1 MPSLLDKTIAALL
14 PAVPKSLVRKFSSPY
29 IAGEKFEDA
38 ARVSAELRVDG
49 IHSTMDILGE
59 HVSAR
64 EQADAYTEA
73 YLELLQ
79 SQDRLGLDR
88 NVSIKLSMLGL
99 TLDKGFCLENMKRIM
114 DCASSQGTKIR
125 IDMEDS
131 SCTED
136 TLWIYRTLR
145 ADHQDIGVVLQAYLH
160 RSLDDVKA
168 LADLNPDYRLCKG
181 IYIESPKVAIQD
193 PAAINDNFLKIL
205 EAMWDSGSYVGIA
218 THDEKLIEKVKEL
231 IRSRGLGPE
240 RYEFQMLLGVQAR
253 LRDNLMAEGH
263 PLRIYIPFGRDWYAY
278 SLRRLKENP
287 AVAGHVLRSMFKG

>member
-14 PAVPKSLVRKFSSPY
+14 PAVPKPLVRKFSSPY
-29 IAGEKFEDA
+29 IAGEEFEDA

-49 IHSTMDILGE
+49 IRSTMDILGE
-59 HVSAR
+59 HVSAK
-64 EQADAYTEA
+64 EQALAYTEA

-99 TLDKGFCLENMKRIM
+99 TLDKDFCLENMKRIM
-114 DCASSQGTKIR
+114 ECASSQGTKIR

-131 SCTED
+131 SCTDD

-145 ADHQDIGVVLQAYLH
+145 ADNPDIGVVLQAYLH

-168 LADLNPDYRLCKG
+168 LADLTPDYRLCKG

-193 PAAINDNFLKIL
+193 PAEINANFLKVL
-205 EAMWDSGSYVGIA
+205 AAMWDSGSYVGVA
-218 THDEKLIEKVKEL
+218 THDEKLIEKVKDL
-231 IRSRGLGPE
+231 IRAQGLGPE
-240 RYEFQMLLGVQAR
+240 RYEFQMLLGVQSR
-253 LRDNLMAEGH
+253 LRDNLVASGH

-287 AVAGHVLRSMFKG
+287 AVAGHVLRSMFRG

>member
-14 PAVPKSLVRKFSSPY
+14 PAVPKPLVRKFSSPY
-29 IAGEKFEDA
+29 IAGEEFEDA
-38 ARVSAELRVDG
+38 ARISAELRVDG
-49 IHSTMDILGE
+49 IRSTMDILGE
-59 HVSAR
+59 HVSVR
-64 EQADAYTEA
+64 EQALTYTEA
-73 YLELLQ
+73 YLELIQ

-99 TLDKGFCLENMKRIM
+99 TLDKDFCLENMNRIM
-114 DCASSQGTKIR
+114 ACASSQGTKIR

-131 SCTED
+131 SCTDD

-145 ADHQDIGVVLQAYLH
+145 AEHNDIGVVLQAYLH
-160 RSLDDVKA
+160 RSMDDVKD

-193 PAAINDNFLKIL
+193 PVKINENFLKIL
-205 EAMWDSGSYVGIA
+205 EAMWDSGSYVGVA
-218 THDEKLIEKVKEL
+218 THDEKLIEKVKDL
-231 IRSRGLGPE
+231 IRARGLGPE

-253 LRDNLMAEGH
+253 LRDSLVAEGH

-287 AVAGHVLRSMFKG
+287 AVAGHVLRSMFRG